1 VVNVSRIVRLMSGL
15 SISPPSGHVPA
26 DPRPSQP
33 KRARSP
39 LRWWREEAGN
49 PWFSLAGAVLGAIA
63 TWFGILAS
71 TNGEASASSL
81 WWAFGS
87 GAVIGW
93 MLGIRVFGNF
103 RRTILGAV
111 IGLIITLVAGGDR
124 RDALV
129 VTVIGGL
136 LGMEILEVVW
146 IILTDSFRAATTT
159 ANRLSPHAVPIG
171 TALIIAGVGLIV
183 AKLPE
188 TLGYAFKGSENPFVF
203 VDAALNR
210 GEIILACGAMMVVG
224 GWFIRQSASRR

>member
-1 VVNVSRIVRLMSGL
+1 
-15 SISPPSGHVPA
+15 
-26 DPRPSQP
+26 
-33 KRARSP
+33 
-39 LRWWREEAGN
+39 
-49 PWFSLAGAVLGAIA
+49 
-63 TWFGILAS
+63 
-71 TNGEASASSL
+71 
-81 WWAFGS
+81 
-87 GAVIGW
+87 VIGW